1 MGRIKLL
8 DKNLINQIA
17 AGEVI
22 ERPASVVKELVE
34 NSIDAGATKINV
46 DISNDCRDI
55 RVADNGSGIHKDDI
69 EKAFTRHATSKISI
83 QEDLWNINTLG
94 FRGEAL
100 ASIISIAKVTCITKT
115 KDDKNGNKAICE
127 NSEVKIIETGCDF
140 GTTMEIKDLFYN
152 VPARAKFLKN
162 SKTEIG
168 YIQEIMQGLAVS
180 HPEIIFSLTNNGSV
194 LLKTTGSDNLEVV
207 ISEIYNATLIKELK
221 QVNNEDLQANI
232 KIKGIAST
240 PLYTRSNKKGI
251 YIFVNG
257 RSIKCPVC
265 LKAIDNV
272 YSNLIPKG
280 KYPFVAISLF
290 VPSEDVDVNVHP
302 TKREVRYKETNLIYN
317 FVYYSIKNALS
328 EYRTSETI
336 TTYSQPEEVVFNKVE
351 TSANTENY
359 SYQKPDF
366 SKLSEQRK
374 NSTSATKPFSS
385 RFNDFQERVYIE
397 KAASVTSDFVQQQFI
412 KPAEVQIVQNRPQII
427 GQFKNTY
434 ILIEREE
441 GLELVDQ
448 HIAHERYIYETLKE
462 NLEKNGEVS
471 AQMFFTSAQTTLEPE
486 NIEKLE
492 KNKEILEKQGYIFEI
507 NDNNV
512 SIKQVPV
519 VVAQNHAENIIEDV
533 IECLNTNFDKVE
545 DAMLIMSSCKG
556 AVKAGQK
563 LSTWQMSDIIEKWL
577 TTKNPQTCPHGRPIS
592 KIIPT
597 KEVAKFFLR
606 NA

>member
-1 MGRIKLL
+1 MGIIKLL

-17 AGEVI
+17 AGEVV

-34 NSIDAGATKINV
+34 NSIDAGATKISV
-46 DISNDCRDI
+46 DISNDTRDI
-55 RVADNGSGIHKDDI
+55 RVADNGSGIQKDDI

-83 QEDLWNINTLG
+83 QNDLWNINTLG

-100 ASIISIAKVTCITKT
+100 ASIISIAKVTCVTKT
-115 KDDKNGNKAICE
+115 KEDTNGHKAVCE
-127 NSEVKIIETGCDF
+127 ESEVKISETGCDF

-168 YIQEIMQGLAVS
+168 YIQEIIQGLAIS
-180 HPEIIFSLTNNGSV
+180 HPDIVFSLTNNGSI
-194 LLKTTGSDNLEVV
+194 LLKTTGSNNVEVV
-207 ISEIYNATLIKELK
+207 ISEIYNTALIKELK
-221 QVNNEDLQANI
+221 PVKNEDLQANI
-232 KIKGIAST
+232 RITGVAST
-240 PLYTRSNKKGI
+240 PVYTRSNKKGI

-257 RSIKCPVC
+257 RSIKCPIC

-280 KYPFVAISLF
+280 KYPFVAISLY
-290 VPSEDVDVNVHP
+290 VPASDVDVNVHP

-317 FVYYSIKNALS
+317 FIYYSIKNALS
-328 EYRTSETI
+328 EFKPHEQYTD
-336 TTYSQPEEVVFNKVE
+336 YSQPAEIVYNRIE
-351 TSANTENY
+351 TSAQNNY
-359 SYQKPDF
+359 ERTDF
-366 SKLSEQRK
+366 SKFSSSK
-374 NSTSATKPFSS
+374 SSSGVATKPFST
-385 RFNDFQERVYIE
+385 RFNNFEDRIYME
-397 KAASVTSDFVQQQFI
+397 KAASISNNDAVQQHFLE
-412 KPAEVQIVQNRPQII
+412 PNEVEIVQNRPQII

-448 HIAHERYIYETLKE
+448 HIAHERYLYETLKANFE
-462 NLEKNGEVS
+462 NNGEVS
-471 AQMFFTSAQTTLEPE
+471 AQMFFTSLETPVEPE

-492 KNKEILEKQGYIFEI
+492 KNKELLEKQGYIFEI
-507 NDNNV
+507 NGNNV
-512 SIKQVPV
+512 AIKQVPA
-519 VVAQNHAENIIEDV
+519 VVAQNHAEHIIEDV

-545 DAMLIMSSCKG
+545 DAVLIMSSCKG

-563 LSTWQMSDIIEKWL
+563 LSMWQMSDIIEKWM

>member
-83 QEDLWNINTLG
+83 QEDLWNIKTLG

-207 ISEIYNATLIKELK
+207 ISEIYNTTLIKELK

-397 KAASVTSDFVQQQFI
+397 KAASVSSDFVQQQFI

-592 KIIPT
+592 KVIPT

>member
-34 NSIDAGATKINV
+34 NSIDAGASRINV

-69 EKAFTRHATSKISI
+69 EKAFTRHATSKISV

-127 NSEVKIIETGCDF
+127 NSEVKIVETGCDF

-168 YIQEIMQGLAVS
+168 YIQEIMQSLAVS
-180 HPEIIFSLTNNGSV
+180 HPEIIFSLTNNGSL

-207 ISEIYNATLIKELK
+207 ISEIYNSALIKELK
-221 QVNNEDLQANI
+221 LVNQEDLQANI
-232 KIKGIAST
+232 FIKGIASS

-280 KYPFVAISLF
+280 KYPFVAISLLI
-290 VPSEDVDVNVHP
+290 PTEDVDVNVHP

-328 EYRTSETI
+328 EYRSQETI
-336 TTYSQPEEVVFNKVE
+336 TTYSQPQEVVFNKVE
-351 TSANTENY
+351 TPKVEEY

-366 SKLSEQRK
+366 SKFNESKK
-374 NSTSATKPFSS
+374 NISSATKPFSS
-385 RFNDFQERVYIE
+385 RFNDFQERVYVE
-397 KAASVTSDFVQQQFI
+397 KAASVASDFVQQQFI

-519 VVAQNHAENIIEDV
+519 VVAQNHAENIVEDV

-563 LSTWQMSDIIEKWL
+563 LSTWQMSDIIEKWM

-592 KIIPT
+592 KVIPT

-606 NA
+606 NV

>member
-1 MGRIKLL
+1 MGKIKLL

-34 NSIDAGATKINV
+34 NSIDAGATRINV

-55 RVADNGSGIHKDDI
+55 RVADNGSGIQKDDI

-127 NSEVKIIETGCDF
+127 DSEVKIVETGCDF

-168 YIQEIMQGLAVS
+168 YIQEIMQSLAVS
-180 HPEIIFSLTNNGSV
+180 HPEVIFSLTNNGAV
-194 LLKTTGSDNLEVV
+194 LLKTTGSNNLEVV
-207 ISEIYNATLIKELK
+207 ISEIYNAALIKELK
-221 QVNNEDLQANI
+221 PVNNEDLQANI
-232 KIKGIAST
+232 RITGIAST

-251 YIFVNG
+251 YIFLNG

-290 VPSEDVDVNVHP
+290 VPSADVDVNVHP

-328 EYRTSETI
+328 EYRPQETI
-336 TTYSQPEEVVFNKVE
+336 ATYSQPEEIVFNKVE
-351 TSANTENY
+351 TPLNTQNY
-359 SYQKPDF
+359 SYQKPNF
-366 SKLSEQRK
+366 SKLNEPRK
-374 NSTSATKPFSS
+374 SMSSATKPFTS

-397 KAASVTSDFVQQQFI
+397 KAASVSSDFVQQQFI
-412 KPAEVQIVQNRPQII
+412 QPAEAQIVQNRPQII

-471 AQMFFTSAQTTLEPE
+471 AQMFFTSAETTVEPE

-492 KNKEILEKQGYIFEI
+492 QNKELLEKQGYIFEI
-507 NDNNV
+507 KGNNV

-533 IECLNTNFDKVE
+533 IECLNTNFDQVE

-563 LSTWQMSDIIEKWL
+563 LSTWQMSDIIEKWM

-592 KIIPT
+592 KVIPT

>member
-1 MGRIKLL
+1 MGKIKLL

-34 NSIDAGATKINV
+34 NSVDAGATRISI
-46 DISNDCRDI
+46 DIANDCRDI
-55 RVADNGSGIHKDDI
+55 RVADNGSGIQKDDI
-69 EKAFTRHATSKISI
+69 EKAFTRHATSKIAI
-83 QEDLWNINTLG
+83 QDDLWNINTLG

-115 KDDKNGNKAICE
+115 QEDTNGYKAICE
-127 NSEVKIIETGCDF
+127 ESEVKITETGCDF

-168 YIQEIMQGLAVS
+168 YIQEIMQSLAIS
-180 HPEIIFSLTNNGSV
+180 HPNVVFSLTNNNAT
-194 LLKTTGSDNLEVV
+194 LLKTTGSNNVEVV
-207 ISEIYNATLIKELK
+207 ISEIYNSAIIKELK
-221 QVNNEDLQANI
+221 QVQNEDTQANI
-232 KIKGIAST
+232 QVIGVAST

-257 RSIKCPVC
+257 RSIKCPIC
-265 LKAIDNV
+265 LKAIDNA

-280 KYPFVAISLF
+280 KYPFVALSLHI
-290 VPSEDVDVNVHP
+290 PTSDIDVNVHP

-328 EYRTSETI
+328 EYKPQEQYTTYAQPTEILYNKVATTTSE
-336 TTYSQPEEVVFNKVE
+336 
-351 TSANTENY
+351 NY
-359 SYQKPDF
+359 YPKTDF
-366 SKLSEQRK
+366 SKFSNNQSSSHSNSK
-374 NSTSATKPFSS
+374 NYSTQFKPA
-385 RFNDFQERVYIE
+385 QEKIYME
-397 KAASVTSDFVQQQFI
+397 KASSISSSDTVQQHFFHQNE
-412 KPAEVQIVQNRPQII
+412 AEIIQNRPQII

-434 ILIEREE
+434 ILIEKED

-448 HIAHERYIYETLKE
+448 HIAHERYLYETLKE
-462 NLEKNGEVS
+462 NLKNNGKIS
-471 AQMFFTSAQTTLEPE
+471 AQMFFTSLENQVEPE

-492 KNKEILEKQGYIFEI
+492 KNKELLEQQGYIFEI
-507 NDNNV
+507 NGNLV

-519 VVAQNHAENIIEDV
+519 IVAQNNAENIIEDV
-533 IECLNTNFDKVE
+533 IECLNTNFDQVE
-545 DAMLIMSSCKG
+545 DAILIMSSCKG

-563 LSTWQMSDIIEKWL
+563 LSTWQMSDIIEKWS
-577 TTKNPQTCPHGRPIS
+577 TTTNPQTCPHGRPIA
-592 KIIPT
+592 KTIPT
-597 KEVAKFFLR
+597 KEIAKFFLR
-606 NA
+606 NN